1 MIKTYREQ
9 LEEVQKAISEVLT
22 GAQEATYNG
31 QRVRKA
37 DLDML
42 QKREEWL
49 VGKITSQNRGGIRA
63 RIGVPV

>member
-1 MIKTYREQ
+1 MKSYQEQ
-9 LEEVQKAISEVLT
+9 LNEVQEAITGILT

-42 QKREEWL
+42 QKREQWL
-49 VGKITSQNRGGIRA
+49 INQIAMQKRGGIRVRTA
-63 RIGVPV
+63 VPE